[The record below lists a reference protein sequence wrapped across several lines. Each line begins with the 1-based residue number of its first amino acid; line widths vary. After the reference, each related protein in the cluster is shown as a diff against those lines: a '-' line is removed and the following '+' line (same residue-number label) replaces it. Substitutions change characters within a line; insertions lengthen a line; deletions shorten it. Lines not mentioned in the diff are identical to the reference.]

1 MNPIY
6 FVLWVDATFLWFD
19 HPRGLCWAQDVA
31 CWLFVDF
38 GIVGLDSSILSDDE
52 RSVIFFFPACVG
64 LSGDASD
71 PLRMGQGCPVHRGM
85 RA

>member
-1 MNPIY
+1 MLGSRRG
-6 FVLWVDATFLWFD
+6 VLVVCRFWYDD
-19 HPRGLCWAQDVA
+19 
-31 CWLFVDF
+31 
-38 GIVGLDSSILSDDE
+38 IVGLDSSILSDDE

-71 PLRMGQGCPVHRGM
+71 PLRMGQGCPVHRLM